1 MRKYL
6 RIGFSGTKLY
16 VSIKSGD
23 SEKRRSKLR
32 PINTNP
38 NISNVHSMLRVRMT
52 CNSLNSFATSS
63 VRQTL
68 YLFLISFT

>member
-6 RIGFSGTKLY
+6 RIGFSGTKFY

-23 SEKRRSKLR
+23 SEKRRLKLR

-38 NISNVHSMLRVRMT
+38 NIKRVHSTLRARIIY
-52 CNSLNSFATSS
+52 NSLNSFATSN
-63 VRQTL
+63 VLQTL
-68 YLFLISFT
+68 YLFLILST